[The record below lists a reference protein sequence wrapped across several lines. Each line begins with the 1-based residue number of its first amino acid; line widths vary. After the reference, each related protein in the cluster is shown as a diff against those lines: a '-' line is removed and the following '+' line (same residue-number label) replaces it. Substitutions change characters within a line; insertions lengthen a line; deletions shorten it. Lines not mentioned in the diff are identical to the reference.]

1 VTKKLRTF
9 AIVLCGAVLALA
21 LTQVGAWAQTTKLSP
36 GDQKIVQALFEGQS
50 QSKSGVQPLNR
61 DQIAALKSSQ
71 GWGEAFK
78 DMKSRGLLTQKN
90 LGQVISQFEKK
101 HPETAKVDTQTEKTG
116 KPDKPEKTDK
126 PDKLEKP
133 AKPEKPG
140 R

>member
-1 VTKKLRTF
+1 MTKTMRTF
-9 AIVLCGAVLALA
+9 AIVLCGAVFALA
-21 LTQVGAWAQTTKLSP
+21 LTQVGAWAQTSKLSP

-50 QSKSGVQPLNR
+50 QSKTGVQPLNR
-61 DQIAALKSSQ
+61 DQIAAMKSSQ

-78 DMKSRGLLTQKN
+78 EMKSKGLLTQKN

-101 HPETAKVDTQTEKTG
+101 HPELAKVETKAEKAD
-116 KPDKPEKTDK
+116 KPDKLEKTDK